1 MVALRVLPTVLLIGL
16 VAGLVVG
23 PRSHF
28 SPLAIVGAV
37 ASIGWGLLVAD
48 SGAFVGGVLLA
59 VPNFAVGAAAGIG
72 VRSLVTAAAKS
83 GHNSRT
89 A

>member
-16 VAGLVVG
+16 VAGFVVG
-23 PRSHF
+23 TRSRLA
-28 SPLAIVGAV
+28 PLAIAGAV

-48 SGAFVGGVLLA
+48 NGAFAGGVLLA
-59 VPNFAVGAAAGIG
+59 VPNFAVGATAGIG
-72 VRSLVTAAAKS
+72 ARSLVTAAAKS
-83 GHNSRT
+83 AHNGRT